1 MQNIC
6 IDRLSACVIQK
17 IVSQLGHN
25 YQIEFQLNMDRST
38 NISSYEN
45 LLIMILF
52 MPQLYSDL
60 SFSV

>member
-6 IDRLSACVIQK
+6 IDRLSACVIQN
-17 IVSQLGHN
+17 IVSELGHD

-38 NISSYEN
+38 NISIYEN

-52 MPQLYSDL
+52 MPQLYPDL